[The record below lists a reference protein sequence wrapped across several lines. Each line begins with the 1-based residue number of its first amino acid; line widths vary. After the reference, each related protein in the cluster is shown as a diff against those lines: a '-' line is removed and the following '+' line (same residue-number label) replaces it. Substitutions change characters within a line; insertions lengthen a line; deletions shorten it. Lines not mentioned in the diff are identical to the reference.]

1 MKQFSY
7 ALTYSGGLHAGPSA
21 ALAREASRFKSALYV
36 YRGEAFARLTEVKA
50 VMKLGV
56 RCGDTVKVMAEGM
69 DEEAAIAA
77 VQQHFVA
84 NL

>member
-7 ALTYSGGLHAGPSA
+7 ALTYSGGLHMGPTGL
-21 ALAREASRFKSALYV
+21 LAREASRFKSALYV
-36 YRGEAFARLTEVKA
+36 YKGESFARLNDAKA
-50 VMKLGV
+50 VLGLGV
-56 RCGDTVKVMAEGM
+56 RCGDKVRVTAEGI